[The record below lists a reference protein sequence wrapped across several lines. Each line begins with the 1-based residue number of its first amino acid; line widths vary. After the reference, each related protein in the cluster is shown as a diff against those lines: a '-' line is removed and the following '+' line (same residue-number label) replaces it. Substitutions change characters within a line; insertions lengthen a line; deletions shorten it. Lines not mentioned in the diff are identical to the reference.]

1 MDILDILGTAGGRR
15 RRINNLAAGGRERPG
30 AVSPGGHQ
38 HRPGQGY
45 GGADQASHLHSLGDS
60 LGVLDKQIF
69 RCFVKHVDNI
79 KIPVKFI
86 RWNLIKK
93 TKPIE

>member
-1 MDILDILGTAGGRR
+1 MTFLRPGAWWGLNRGHPRHPRHSRR
-15 RRINNLAAGGRERPG
+15 EEEERPG

-79 KIPVKFI
+79 LENIPVI
-86 RWNLIKK
+86 D
-93 TKPIE
+93 

>member
-1 MDILDILGTAGGRR
+1 MTFLRAGAWWGLNRGHPR
-15 RRINNLAAGGRERPG
+15 HPRPSRRINNLAAGGRDLELSHPEG
-30 AVSPGGHQ
+30 INTVLAS
-38 HRPGQGY
+38 QGY

-79 KIPVKFI
+79 IYP
-86 RWNLIKK
+86 
-93 TKPIE
+93 